1 MVSELRLRSSLFAS
15 AAFSLTDTMAEA
27 GAASAEAETR
37 AKSIQEKAMLFAKD
51 GMVPPAR
58 NRDELCKAMNPCAE
72 VVQQFGLTPE
82 AGVEVMYR
90 VLAALEV
97 ERDGPLPASD
107 VVALVNHA
115 MRRAKDQPGATG
127 TDGVGMATDEEREQA
142 LQSAFTDSDRVL
154 AILTAAAAVEYKNAA
169 AAAAPVRKSG
179 GTKLGAK
186 STAAADTEMHG
197 TESGQQDENVRQ
209 TEKEPQTEVEKPNDE
224 SDIDSETEGHL
235 LARLAVV
242 FKDKPRAFSA
252 AVRRQFGGTT
262 KASDSQP
269 RRAVGRSKPIE
280 SFYGK
285 PSEMG
290 RDAKDWLSSVEIYL
304 DSVVEKE
311 PVRLVATHL
320 RGDALTWWIQG
331 GKEQIGLTAPFADFA
346 DAFLARFVKPG
357 DNRKA
362 KHELSAMQQDD
373 MSVESFAAKFKGCA
387 KRIAVSKV
395 GTAVDS
401 TTQAEYFLSGLKK
414 TIVNK
419 LQGTVS
425 PDVMQDIDKL
435 IDAAETGE
443 ANLDMSARQGQERPK
458 SKDEKGHGRSQA
470 NQVSRGRGNRFQR
483 FTPYGAGGRGFGR
496 GFASNNAVQALPPQ
510 EVQFNYAQADYG
522 YNNNVEAPPQQYGA
536 PRHCYNCGG
545 IGHYAAACRGR
556 GQNPARGRGP
566 SRVSLYSDAF
576 GTHAGQRLE
585 RLFGCKPDRHEALSC
600 DHDECAERDSGS
612 DEFEYVGK
620 KKKKVR
626 VISGSLLRSPPGFDS
641 PQYTVAFS
649 RIPMR

>member
-115 MRRAKDQPGATG
+115 IRRAKDQPGATG

-154 AILTAAAAVEYKNAA
+154 AILTAAAAVEYKNVAA
-169 AAAAPVRKSG
+169 AAALVRKSG

-186 STAAADTEMHG
+186 STAAADIEMHG

-224 SDIDSETEGHL
+224 SDTDSETEGHL

-262 KASDSQP
+262 K
-269 RRAVGRSKPIE
+269 
-280 SFYGK
+280 
-285 PSEMG
+285 
-290 RDAKDWLSSVEIYL
+290 
-304 DSVVEKE
+304 
-311 PVRLVATHL
+311 
-320 RGDALTWWIQG
+320 
-331 GKEQIGLTAPFADFA
+331 
-346 DAFLARFVKPG
+346 
-357 DNRKA
+357 
-362 KHELSAMQQDD
+362 
-373 MSVESFAAKFKGCA
+373 
-387 KRIAVSKV
+387 
-395 GTAVDS
+395 
-401 TTQAEYFLSGLKK
+401 
-414 TIVNK
+414 
-419 LQGTVS
+419 
-425 PDVMQDIDKL
+425 
-435 IDAAETGE
+435 
-443 ANLDMSARQGQERPK
+443 GQEQPK

-545 IGHYAAACRGR
+545 IGHYAAACRGQ

-612 DEFEYVGK
+612 DEFEYVAK
-620 KKKKVR
+620 RKRK
-626 VISGSLLRSPPGFDS
+626 
-641 PQYTVAFS
+641 
-649 RIPMR
+649 